1 MGDPLSSTR
10 SPESPFSLPPPSTCG
25 SSDYNHEAAQIPTPR
40 VSATSDSTTHH
51 NALDD
56 DAKATRFA
64 TFVKKYISRI
74 MYPHSKY
81 VPSWTTFFAY
91 SCMLSIFVDPLFF
104 FPIEVKLEEKCIK
117 INWPMA
123 RPILAIKGVTD
134 ILLCVNIFMQY
145 SMAYVNSEYTVDE
158 RKKIKRKYYLSL
170 LLVIPFP
177 QIYLT
182 VIVPHML
189 GASWTKDAQN
199 VFLTIILLQYIPKLY
214 MFLPLIA
221 GQTPKWLIF
230 ESAQAKFFI
239 NLLTYMLAGHVVGSS
254 WYFFCLQRV
263 HRCLRVACGNGERGC
278 KQLIDC
284 HEKRKKVL
292 DAWKSN
298 VNASVCFQE
307 NGFQYGT
314 YGKAVHLTY
323 SSTPWYTRYSYSLF
337 WGFQQISTL
346 AGNQVPS
353 YYFGD
358 IVFTMTII
366 GVGLLLLALLIGNM
380 QNFLL
385 SLGRRDME
393 MTLRRRDVEQWMNH
407 RRFPEDIRKRVRDA
421 ERLNWKATR
430 GVNEELLFENKPD
443 DLQRDIRRHL
453 FAFLY
458 EVSIFSKMNES
469 ILDAIRERLK
479 QRNYPEGSMVLRRG
493 DPVKNMVFI
502 VSGKMMSTGEDGSPT
517 PLVEGDVCGEELLT
531 WCQKRSS
538 INPDE
543 TTVRMPSEELYS
555 KRDVCCVKNVE
566 AFSLSVADLEY
577 VVTLSP
583 TLEIPEES

>member
-25 SSDYNHEAAQIPTPR
+25 SSDYNQEAAQIPTPR

-123 RPILAIKGVTD
+123 RPIFVIKGVTD
-134 ILLCVNIFMQY
+134 ILLCVNIFIQY

-158 RKKIKRKYYLSL
+158 RKQIRLNYYLNL

-177 QIYLT
+177 QIFLT
-182 VIVPHML
+182 HKL
-189 GASWTKDAQN
+189 GASWTNDAQN
-199 VFLTIILLQYIPKLY
+199 IFLTIILLQYIPKLY

-263 HRCLRVACGNGERGC
+263 HRCLRVACGNDERGC

-284 HEKRKKVL
+284 HEKRKEVL

-298 VNASVCFQE
+298 VKASVCFQE
-307 NGFQYGT
+307 NGFHYGIYT
-314 YGKAVHLTY
+314 KAVNLTY
-323 SSTPWYTRYSYSLF
+323 SSTPWYTRYGYSLF

-366 GVGLLLLALLIGNM
+366 GLGLLLLALLIGNM

-385 SLGRRDME
+385 SLSRRDME
-393 MTLRRRDVEQWMNH
+393 MTLRRRDVDQWMNH
-407 RRFPEDIRKRVRDA
+407 RRFPEDIRKRVRTS
-421 ERLNWKATR
+421 ERLNWNATK
-430 GVNEELLFENKPD
+430 GVNEELLVENMPD
-443 DLQRDIRRHL
+443 DLQIDIRRHL
-453 FAFLY
+453 FA
-458 EVSIFSKMNES
+458 SIKKVKLFSEMDEP
-469 ILDAIRERLK
+469 ILDEILERLK
-479 QRNYPEGSMVLRRG
+479 QRIYLKGSLVLRRG
-493 DPVKNMVFI
+493 GLVKKIVFI
-502 VSGKMMSTGEDGSPT
+502 VGGEMESTEKDNSVT
-517 PLVEGDVCGEELLT
+517 SLSEGDVCGEELLT
-531 WCQKRSS
+531 WFQKRSS
-538 INPDE
+538 GNPDG
-543 TTVRMPSEELYS
+543 TRIRVPSNGLHS
-555 KRDVCCVKNVE
+555 TRDVKCLTDVE
-566 AFSLSVADLEY
+566 AFSLSVADLED
-577 VVTLSP
+577 VVAL
-583 TLEIPEES
+583 IPDSRDFIECQEP